1 MAEEQ
6 VGCFLCLPLPS
17 LHLPKPDIIPFHQ
30 IISAVQL
37 AWTPTSDPNLKRQAF
52 DYVNQLRQEPSAWQP
67 CLSIFTRIPKQVEVV
82 RVFCLEIVNN
92 AVQAGVVDQQG
103 LEVVKEQLMAYLQL
117 SYRSTEGAAQ
127 PDAAL
132 IENKIAQTFTFL
144 FAAFYG
150 NGWDTCFDD
159 LLVLTESGQP
169 GVRDNASGTSFYL
182 RVINSI
188 HDEIGDI
195 LLSRSRAEQERA
207 NVLKDM
213 IRERD
218 VQKIALSWQE
228 ILSQWRMSNDIIAEL
243 CLKAVGKWVSWI
255 DVSLVV
261 NQQMLQYLFQQLER
275 AQSTDPSEAQEKA
288 RDAAIDVFTE
298 TVGKKMSSPDKTTLI
313 EFLNLDTIV
322 SQLIACPPLS
332 ERRFGPK
339 YDTDLAETVAKLVNT
354 SVIEI
359 VKVLETES
367 LAPDVSRKAEE
378 MLRVFLPHLLRFFS
392 DEYDEVCSTV
402 INAMND
408 VLAFLRK
415 TTQGEAGNPHR
426 AVMLL
431 PILKAIFGKM
441 RYDETSSWGDDDEQT
456 DEAEFQDLRKR
467 LGALQQAIAA
477 ADEQLY
483 IDALSG
489 LANNTFNSLSDP
501 NAQVNWRDLDLALHE
516 MYLFGDLAVKYGGLY
531 QKNKPNS
538 VAAEKLVQMMLRMVE
553 SSKRSPSHWQCRSL
567 NLY

>member
-1 MAEEQ
+1 M
-6 VGCFLCLPLPS
+6 
-17 LHLPKPDIIPFHQ
+17 
-30 IISAVQL
+30 
-37 AWTPTSDPNLKRQAF
+37 
-52 DYVNQLRQEPSAWQP
+52 
-67 CLSIFTRIPKQVEVV
+67 EVV

-103 LEVVKEQLMAYLQL
+103 LKVVKEQLMAYLQR
-117 SYRSTEGAAQ
+117 SYRSTEGATQ

-132 IENKIAQTFTFL
+132 IENKIAQTITFL

-159 LLVLTESGQP
+159 LLALTESGQH
-169 GVRDNASGTSFYL
+169 GVKDNAPGTSFYL

-218 VQKIALSWQE
+218 VQKVALSWQD
-228 ILSQWRMSNDIIAEL
+228 ILGQWRMSNDTIAEL

-255 DVSLVV
+255 DISLIV

-275 AQSTDPSEAQEKA
+275 AQSTNPSEGQENA

-298 TVGKKMSSPDKTTLI
+298 TVGKKMPSADKVNLI

-322 SQLIACPPLS
+322 SQLIACPPLN

-359 VKVLETES
+359 VKVLETEN

-415 TTQGEAGNPHR
+415 TTQGEAGNPQR

-483 IDALSG
+483 VDAILG
-489 LANNTFNSLSDP
+489 LVNDTFNKLGDQST
-501 NAQVNWRDLDLALHE
+501 QVNWRDLDLALYE

-553 SSKRSPSHWQCRSL
+553 SSKRTLLSRSCHSL
-567 NLY
+567 IHSFRHRVIQSSSNPATVHGDLRSVQLVL